1 MRGSMSDSIDLPEW
15 AKTMWEEMNSPELKG
30 IQAITSGPLL
40 ERRTGM
46 RRDDFVEIMLDV
58 RALSKDAEPWVRGR
72 LVSSGK
78 TSLEVVCEDGLTHF
92 VAREM
97 VVRVILIAHTRPA
110 YIDDTE
116 LLAFE
121 RDDTKRRSKLHEK
134 VEKEEGR
141 DDNHLWG

>member
-1 MRGSMSDSIDLPEW
+1 
-15 AKTMWEEMNSPELKG
+15 
-30 IQAITSGPLL
+30 
-40 ERRTGM
+40 
-46 RRDDFVEIMLDV
+46 
-58 RALSKDAEPWVRGR
+58 
-72 LVSSGK
+72 
-78 TSLEVVCEDGLTHF
+78 
-92 VAREM
+92 M
-97 VVRVILIAHTRPA
+97 VVRVKLIAHTRPA